1 MGPEHKNNHHGG
13 NGAARE
19 EVVRELKHLRE
30 VVRDAGESFILRREG
45 EIETILSHLDAL
57 PAGILRGEA
66 PAWLHEIHG
75 LKTKPAKGRLKDLK
89 EIDRLIEDLAEQVVG
104 AQDKRTGKGKGKGQR
119 G

>member
-1 MGPEHKNNHHGG
+1 MGLEHNKNSHG
-13 NGAARE
+13 NGNGSTRDE
-19 EVVRELKHLRE
+19 LVRELKHLRE
-30 VVRDAGESFILRREG
+30 VVRDVGECFILRREG

-57 PAGILRGEA
+57 PAGTLRGEA

-104 AQDKRTGKGKGKGQR
+104 AQDRRKGKGKGQR